1 MRWLINKPTD
11 REFILDT
18 AALDDLERKLIVAE
32 RDFIESDLERR
43 IEEMRVARVTQ
54 VKMDK
59 IFVSSNSYFKI
70 WTPFPFKQNQWVRDY
85 EEELARLRLEV
96 DNIEAIKNALPDGCW
111 KRLKLEP

>member
-1 MRWLINKPTD
+1 MGNI
-11 REFILDT
+11 DT

-43 IEEMRVARVTQ
+43 IEEMRVARVT
-54 VKMDK
+54 
-59 IFVSSNSYFKI
+59 
-70 WTPFPFKQNQWVRDY
+70 QNQWVRDY